1 VLKIRHQI
9 WFGDGISSIG
19 KIIMSTEKS
28 KKPAA
33 DKGKVKAIAEAM
45 IDLPPAVDPPIVG
58 SRTRIW
64 KQDPSVK
71 ELALPRDVYIHAQ
84 VKEGP
89 SDSQIVIRGLVP
101 VTPDLNQD
109 FLIDPASDEKAFD
122 AVHTYTIVR
131 QVLTMYQRVLD
142 RKIPWQ
148 WNSTTNL
155 DPISVHPQAGRTANA
170 FYSRDEKALKF
181 FFFKPSSLPVGSPD
195 VFTCRSLDIVAHE
208 TGHAILDALK
218 PNWILNDAPA
228 QTGGLH
234 ESFGDITSIL
244 TILSQLDLVEYIV
257 AQTKS
262 DLHRRNI
269 LAVLAEEFGNAF
281 GMPEGLRNADNN
293 LKLSEAGDEVHD
305 ISQVFTGAIYDILAD
320 IFTANRNP
328 RLRDDAITL
337 YETGRYMAGLIIRS
351 IEKSPANNAIY
362 ADVAKAAISI
372 AKADGH
378 PDYATLI
385 EKHFTLRE
393 VLGAQAFAGHPDLS
407 HLGIYPSRHGC
418 CGTMQHPQY
427 QA

>member
-1 VLKIRHQI
+1 MAT
-9 WFGDGISSIG
+9 D
-19 KIIMSTEKS
+19 KS
-28 KKPAA
+28 KKQVSAQ
-33 DKGKVKAIAEAM
+33 GKVRVIAAAM

-89 SDSQIVIRGLVP
+89 SDSQIVIRGLAP

-142 RKIPWQ
+142 RKIQWQ
-148 WNSTTNL
+148 WNSNTDL

-170 FYSRDEKALKF
+170 YYSRDEKVLKF
-181 FFFKPSSLPVGSPD
+181 FFFKPNNQPAGSPD

-218 PNWILNDAPA
+218 PNWILNNAPA

-269 LAVLAEEFGNAF
+269 LAALAEEFGNAF

-293 LKLSEAGDEVHD
+293 LKLSQVGNEVHD
-305 ISQVFTGAIYDILAD
+305 ISQVFTGAFYDILAD

-328 RLRDDAITL
+328 RECDDAITL
-337 YETGRYMAGLIIRS
+337 YETGRYMAGLIIKS
-351 IEKSPANNAIY
+351 IEKAPDTNAIY
-362 ADVAKAAISI
+362 ADVANAAIEI

-378 PDYATLI
+378 PDYAIFI

-393 VLGAQAFAGHPDLS
+393 VLGPQAFAGHPDLS

-418 CGTMQHPQY
+418 CGTMQHPEY
-427 QA
+427 QTN

>member
-1 VLKIRHQI
+1 MAT
-9 WFGDGISSIG
+9 D
-19 KIIMSTEKS
+19 KS
-28 KKPAA
+28 KKHLS
-33 DKGKVKAIAEAM
+33 DKGKVRLVAEAM
-45 IDLPPAVDPPIVG
+45 VQLPPAVDPPILG

-71 ELALPRDVYIHAQ
+71 ELAVPRDVYIHAP
-84 VKEGP
+84 VKAGP
-89 SDSQIVIRGLVP
+89 SDSQIVISGLLP
-101 VTPDLNQD
+101 APPDLNQD

-142 RKIPWQ
+142 RKIQWQ
-148 WNSTTNL
+148 WNTATNQE
-155 DPISVHPQAGRTANA
+155 PIAVHPQAGRTANA
-170 FYSRDEKALKF
+170 YYSRDEKALKF
-181 FFFKPSSLPVGSPD
+181 FFFKANNQPAGSPD

-218 PNWILNDAPA
+218 PDWFSFNAPA

-234 ESFGDITSIL
+234 ESFGDITAIL

-269 LAVLAEEFGNAF
+269 LAALAEQFGNAL
-281 GMPEGLRNADNN
+281 GMPNGLRGADND
-293 LKLSEAGDEVHD
+293 LKLSEVTDEVHD
-305 ISQVFTGAIYDILAD
+305 ISQVFTGAVYDILAD

-328 RLRDDAITL
+328 RLRDDAVTL
-337 YETGRYMAGLIIRS
+337 YETGQYMAGLIIRS
-351 IEKSPANNAIY
+351 IEKAPANNAIY
-362 ADVAKAAISI
+362 ADVAKAAIEI
-372 AKADGH
+372 ATADGH
-378 PDYATLI
+378 PDYAIFI

-393 VLGAQAFAGHPDLS
+393 VLGPQAFEGHPDLS

-418 CGTMQHPQY
+418 CGTMQHPEY
-427 QA
+427 QS